1 MTGFTHSSSTC
12 SPASTICPTRAA
24 EVRPAPCAVQSF
36 EQCAKP
42 LLGMGSQA
50 PRHEETSG
58 VCYAAHQAWGALPH
72 CRLAGAP
79 SQSSVRA
86 PIHCTAWPEP
96 TPGRIVRLCLLCAP
110 GAASVS
116 HPALLLA
123 AESSFLPDAYV
134 PAAGKLLV
142 GRDCVPSIPGPD
154 ANIGPFGKDK
164 RRKENDAQLS
174 VAPQAQALFILES
187 CRQIPGQHVLEN
199 GGIWPRQ

>member
-1 MTGFTHSSSTC
+1 MRGFTHSSSTR
-12 SPASTICPTRAA
+12 SPASTICLTRAA
-24 EVRPAPCAVQSF
+24 EVRPAPRAVQSF

-42 LLGMGSQA
+42 LLGVGSRA

-58 VCYAAHQAWGALPH
+58 VCYAARQAWGALPH

-86 PIHCTAWPEP
+86 PIHSTAWPEL
-96 TPGRIVRLCLLCAP
+96 TPGRIVRLCLLFAP

-134 PAAGKLLV
+134 PAAGQL
-142 GRDCVPSIPGPD
+142 RVPSIPGPS
-154 ANIGPFGKDK
+154 ANVGPFGKDK

-174 VAPQAQALFILES
+174 VAPRAQALFILGS